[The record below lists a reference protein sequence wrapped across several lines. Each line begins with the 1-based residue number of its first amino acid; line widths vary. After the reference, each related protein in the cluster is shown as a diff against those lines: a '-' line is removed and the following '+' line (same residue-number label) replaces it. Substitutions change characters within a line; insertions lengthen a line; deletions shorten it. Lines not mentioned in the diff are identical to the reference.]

1 MTGDYKPPMYGPTA
15 FFDLANH
22 EPCSGKSTLMNQ
34 VLSELAGKVE
44 VAETIITNCTTTIP
58 RKFDFDA
65 VDTRHTVVLGPYRKV
80 SK

>member
-1 MTGDYKPPMYGPTA
+1 MTDDFKAPMYGPT
-15 FFDLANH
+15 FLFDLSNH
-22 EPCSGKSTLMNQ
+22 EPRSGKSTMMNQ
-34 VLSELAGKVE
+34 LLSELAGKVQ

-58 RKFDFDA
+58 RTFDFDA